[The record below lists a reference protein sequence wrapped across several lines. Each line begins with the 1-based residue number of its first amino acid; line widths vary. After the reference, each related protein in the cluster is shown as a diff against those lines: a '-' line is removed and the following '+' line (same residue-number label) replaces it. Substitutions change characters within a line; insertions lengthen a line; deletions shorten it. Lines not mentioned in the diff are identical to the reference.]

1 MKKIALL
8 LALCASIG
16 AFGANIVKVTAV
28 ALDGFGGDTGAI
40 LSRCLVKPGMS
51 YDATAVS
58 SDVNALKE
66 SGEFQD
72 IKAEA
77 VRVTNGVELVYKV
90 YRKMRFQAP
99 LNVSGNNAY
108 GVSKI
113 LSESGLKDGRLY
125 GEGDF
130 AEAAEKVREFYNKKY
145 YPQARVTP
153 IAKSTGTGNTCTVE
167 FLIEEGPKV
176 KIKNYIFSDIAN
188 VDEEELRKAIGVL
201 PFWDPRSWFA
211 DKPVTRE
218 QLAMSVDQIMQYY
231 ANLGYLNAKVSYPEY
246 VAGQSGEIDTLL
258 YKVEEGPLYRVGTSK
273 IVGLKSYSPDDVAKK
288 SNLPAE
294 GASAGAKDLA
304 DAAERIAVVVNS
316 GDLGLADSRVAVR
329 RIPRESD
336 PNTLDIV
343 YEVTEG
349 SPVVIDKIVVVGN
362 DYTKNNV
369 IRREIE
375 LEPGDKMLVD
385 RAERSKK
392 KLESLYYFSRV
403 RYYLRDSGR
412 GKNDQNAEYRDLV
425 YEVDEQN
432 TGRFNF
438 GVGASSVDSIYV
450 SGEVS
455 QSNFDLFAPNK
466 LFRGAGQKGRLYAQ
480 VGPRIQTYEAEVTEP
495 WFFNRELEL
504 RVQAYRRQRW
514 YDEYDVIRTGA
525 SASIDYPVLVW
536 MPWKGLTH
544 SESFGRFGV
553 GLSGEFIEL
562 DEMTSGS
569 WLFNGN
575 SVSLAEKGGEND
587 LYGDAFE
594 AVARFYWSRTQLDN
608 YRMPTSGTRSRL
620 FFDIASGDNEY
631 WRLGLS
637 HRNYFNVWKRYNH
650 VLMLALRAETIDA
663 FSNSDGVPIYNRMFL
678 GGPKSIR
685 GIEYRHVSP
694 MAQRKKS
701 NDPNAN
707 DTIDD
712 YTPWGGQSLFCVN
725 AEYTIPVV
733 KFFRLAFFTDAGAV
747 GVDEFDFDVG
757 DNFAWTAGIG
767 FRIDIPSFP
776 IRIDFAAPIEKPD
789 EAEEEVFSFT
799 IGYDF

>member
-1 MKKIALL
+1 MKTLFASLL
-8 LALCASIG
+8 MFCAYAEAYS
-16 AFGANIVKVTAV
+16 ANIVKVTAQ
-28 ALDGFGGDTGAI
+28 AMDGFGGDTGAI
-40 LSRCLVKPGMS
+40 LSRCLVKPGMV
-51 YDATAVS
+51 YDFATVS

-77 VRVTNGVELVYKV
+77 IRVTNGVELVYKV
-90 YRKMRFQAP
+90 YRKLRFQAP
-99 LNVSGNNAY
+99 LVVSGNEAY

-113 LSESGLKDGRLY
+113 LSESGLKDGQFY

-130 AEAAEKVREFYNKKY
+130 AEAAEKVRLFYIKKH

-153 IAKSTGTGNTCTVE
+153 IVKATGTGNSCTVE
-167 FLIEEGPKV
+167 FLVEEGPKV
-176 KIKNYIFSDIAN
+176 KIKNYAFSSVAN
-188 VDEEELRKAIGVL
+188 ADEDELRKAIGVL

-211 DKPVTRE
+211 DKPVTSE
-218 QLAMSVDQIMQYY
+218 QLAASVDQIVQYY
-231 ANLGYLNAKVSYPEY
+231 ANLGYLNAKVSFPEY
-246 VAGQSGEIDTLL
+246 VAGESGEVDTLL
-258 YKVEEGPLYRVGTSK
+258 YKVEEGPHYKIGTSK
-273 IVGLKSYSPDDVAKK
+273 ITGLKSYSPEDVASK
-288 SNLPAE
+288 SNLPSE
-294 GASAGAKDLA
+294 GASAGAKVLA
-304 DAAERIAVVVNS
+304 DAAERVATAVNS
-316 GDLGLADSRVAVR
+316 GDLGLADSRVSVR
-329 RIPRESD
+329 RIPREND
-336 PNTLDIV
+336 PCTLDIV

-349 SPVVIDKIVVVGN
+349 VPVVIDNVVVTGN
-362 DYTKNNV
+362 DYTKSNV

-375 LEPGDKMLVD
+375 LEPGDKMLAD

-392 KLESLYYFSRV
+392 RLESLYYFSRV

-412 GKNDQNAEYRDLV
+412 AKNLGAEYRDLV
-425 YEVDEQN
+425 YEVEEQN

-455 QSNFDLFAPNK
+455 QSNFDLFAPDK

-495 WFFNRELEL
+495 WFMARELEL

-525 SASIDYPVLVW
+525 AVSIDYPVLVW

-544 SESFGRFGV
+544 SESFGRFGI

-562 DEMTSGS
+562 DEMTSGH
-569 WLFNGN
+569 WLFNN
-575 SVSLAEKGGEND
+575 KEVSLSEKGGED
-587 LYGDAFE
+587 DRYGDAFE
-594 AVARFYWSRTQLDN
+594 AVARIYWSRTQLDDF
-608 YRMPTSGTRSRL
+608 RMPKSGTRSRVFL
-620 FFDIASGDNEY
+620 DLASGDNEY

-637 HRNYFNVWKRYNH
+637 HRNYFNVWERYNH

-663 FSNSDGVPIYNRMFL
+663 FSDEVPIYNRMFL

-685 GIEYRHVSP
+685 GIEYRYVSP
-694 MAQRKKS
+694 LAKRKDS
-701 NDPNAN
+701 NQ
-707 DTIDD
+707 
-712 YTPWGGQSLFCVN
+712 YTPWGGQTLLCVN

-733 KFFRLAFFTDAGAV
+733 KFLRLAFFSDAGSV

-789 EAEEEVFSFT
+789 HAEEEVFSFT